1 MNRSR
6 ILGTTSAAFVSD
18 TFPICGRRRVP
29 YMVVGLVGQAVAWG
43 LMGMLPGS
51 LLLFAGLVHPP
62 APPSSPAT
70 WVLYTEELCV

>member
-1 MNRSR
+1 
-6 ILGTTSAAFVSD
+6 
-18 TFPICGRRRVP
+18 
-29 YMVVGLVGQAVAWG
+29 MVVGLVGQAVAWG

-62 APPSSPAT
+62 APPSSPTT